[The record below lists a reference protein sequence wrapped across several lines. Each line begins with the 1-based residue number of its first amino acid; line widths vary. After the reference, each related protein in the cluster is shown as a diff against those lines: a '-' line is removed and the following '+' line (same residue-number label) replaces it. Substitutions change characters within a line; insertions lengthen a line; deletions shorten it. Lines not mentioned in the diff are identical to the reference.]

1 MMPVPSVHARAR
13 ASAPVSAADSLA
25 SGGEGRVRPNV
36 WVTTIGLWALLGIVS
51 YATAIAPGDRG
62 GDSGRLLY
70 HGIHILALGALSA
83 GVTRA
88 ARITNAWPLWRR
100 VGLHTLLAVG
110 FAGVVTAATL
120 LVPSPTRT
128 SLPLATYELH
138 FLAYFVVL
146 ALVHVIDFA
155 LWRRDRRVE
164 QAREAERSAR
174 LESEL
179 ALTELRILRSQ
190 LEPHFLFNTLHVI
203 SELVHVDA
211 ARADRMVTRLGDLLR
226 MSASLARSPDV
237 PLRDELDF
245 VNAYLEIQQARFG
258 GQLRVVRDVDDAAL
272 DAAVPSLLVQPLVEN
287 AIRHGTSRRAG
298 GGQLEIIAR
307 RDGAVLVIEVL
318 DDGPGVPAD
327 ASPNEG
333 IGIGHTRARLAQLYG
348 DASRLELEPR
358 PHGGTTARVRLPYE
372 RASRRA
378 NLDDVAL
385 GR

>member
-1 MMPVPSVHARAR
+1 MPAPSVPARAR
-13 ASAPVSAADSLA
+13 TAAPVPAADSFL

-36 WVTTIGLWALLGIVS
+36 WVSTIGLWAVLGIVS
-51 YATAIAPGDRG
+51 YATAIAPGNG
-62 GDSGRLLY
+62 GGGGERLLY
-70 HGIHILALGALSA
+70 HGIHILALGVLSA

-88 ARITNAWPLWRR
+88 ARLTSTWPLWRR
-100 VGLHTLLAVG
+100 VGLHTLLAVA
-110 FAGVVTAATL
+110 FAAAVTGATL
-120 LVPSPTRT
+120 FLASPIRT
-128 SLPLATYELH
+128 AMPLATYELH

-146 ALVHVIDFA
+146 ALVHLVDFA
-155 LWRRDRRVE
+155 MWRRDRRVE

-237 PLRDELDF
+237 PLREELDF
-245 VNAYLEIQQARFG
+245 VNAYLEIQQVRFG
-258 GQLRVVRDVDDAAL
+258 GQLRVVRDVDAAAL

-372 RASRRA
+372 RAARRGSA
-378 NLDDVAL
+378 DDNAL